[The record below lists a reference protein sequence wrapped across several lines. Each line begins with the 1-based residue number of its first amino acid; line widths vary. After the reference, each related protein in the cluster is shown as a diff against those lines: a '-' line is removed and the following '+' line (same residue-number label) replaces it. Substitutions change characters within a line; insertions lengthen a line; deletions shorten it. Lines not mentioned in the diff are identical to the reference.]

1 MSGASINHAPVPSA
15 QADLELLRRY
25 ADGGD
30 AEAFSEL
37 VRRYARFVFS
47 VARRI
52 TGDSNDAE
60 DVSQQCFLELAR
72 RAGTISGSV
81 DAWLHRLAWSRSLN
95 LRRDRATRLG
105 YEHQSVATAQSGSAS
120 EPTWVELEP
129 LIDDAIAGLHDEL
142 RVPLVLHYL
151 QQKTQA
157 EVAAECGVEQSTISR
172 RLSHGIEALRERLRE
187 GGVLLS
193 GTVLA
198 RQMQSVPVHIPAP
211 GLIGSLTKI
220 GMAGV
225 GRTVAKTA
233 LVKWALALVALVT
246 IGIAVTVLLQTRLGS
261 RQPIPLPEPR
271 VRAADDNPATTGPAV
286 RGPAANSDRNEP
298 GEGGILV
305 ARWDALLDD
314 KSAGPIEALGTPQK
328 SDSKLYQAM
337 MFDAQALRGAL
348 AEARGQRDLFATAR
362 DVNFGKSRPWDKHI
376 EIDPS
381 FFINLI
387 ARTPK
392 RVWLQSNEHSE
403 AVFDRF
409 DPPDQNS
416 IHIVL
421 NHPNLMLQL
430 TELPQRG
437 TPTTQPGEQAIMFD
451 GALKPGEA
459 VGFLATYT
467 GASGTKYHHLVVWEA
482 FRAEDWQTSSFEL
495 GASGIP
501 TNWWIAN
508 GPQKMQ
514 ALVDIALV
522 WASRAKHAP
531 DNPPSAFSVILPNG
545 AGVKLL
551 GLSRPSKFNFCWW
564 DPAGDPIAA
573 PMGTNLSSFG
583 RRDTG
588 LHYTAAFH
596 ESTTEPFMPMP
607 IGRNRPIYSQWRMF
621 STGVWGSGLTFI
633 LGEGPWKKIGE
644 LNEGQPLQVDKITYT
659 ITSKNGDANYVEVEY
674 SRSASSN
681 DVMALTAVLA
691 DGSEIGSDPDS
702 LNEGTDNRNGGAFF
716 SNLSA
721 YHVKT
726 FHLWLR
732 KGHVVR
738 FTDFAESPNGRP
750 PATVTHDQ
758 VVAAAAVLRAQQPA
772 SGQ

>member
-1 MSGASINHAPVPSA
+1 MNQALAPSA
-15 QADLELLRRY
+15 QADIELLRRY
-25 ADGGD
+25 ADGND

-52 TGDSNDAE
+52 TGDANDAE

-72 RAGTISGSV
+72 RAGTISGSLG
-81 DAWLHRLAWSRSLN
+81 AWLHRLAWSRSLN
-95 LRRDRATRLG
+95 LRRDRATRQG

-129 LIDDAIAGLHDEL
+129 LIDDAIAGLPDEL

-172 RLSHGIEALRERLRE
+172 RLSHGIEAVRERLRE

-198 RQMQSVPVHIPAP
+198 TQMQHVPVHIPGP
-211 GLIGSLTKI
+211 GLIGSVTKV
-220 GMAGV
+220 GLAGV
-225 GRTVAKTA
+225 GRAGRAVAKTA

-261 RQPIPLPEPR
+261 GQPISLPESR
-271 VRAADDNPATTGPAV
+271 VRVADNNPATTGPAAM
-286 RGPAANSDRNEP
+286 GPEANSDRNEP
-298 GEGGILV
+298 GQGGILV
-305 ARWDALLDD
+305 ARWDALLDE
-314 KSAGPIEALGTPQK
+314 KLAASIEALGTPRK
-328 SDSKLYQAM
+328 SESKLYYAI

-348 AEARGQRDLFATAR
+348 AQARGQKDLLATAR
-362 DVNFGKSRPWDKHI
+362 EVNFGKSRPWDKHI

-421 NHPNLMLQL
+421 NHANLMLQL

-451 GALKPGEA
+451 GPLKPGEA
-459 VGFLATYT
+459 LGFLAIYT
-467 GASGTKYHHLVVWEA
+467 GASGTKYHHLVVWEG
-482 FRAEDWQTSSFEL
+482 FRAEDWQTSSFEQ
-495 GASGIP
+495 GVSGIP

-508 GPQKMQ
+508 GPQKMR
-514 ALVDIALV
+514 ALVDVAVV

-573 PMGTNLSSFG
+573 PMGTNLSSYG
-583 RRDTG
+583 GRDTG

-596 ESTTEPFMPMP
+596 ESTTEPYAPMP
-607 IGRNRPIYSQWRMF
+607 TGDNRPIYSRWRMF
-621 STGVWGSGLTFI
+621 STGVRGSGLTFI
-633 LGEGPWKKIGE
+633 LGEGPWKQIGE
-644 LNEGQPLQVDKITYT
+644 LNEGQALQADKITYT

-691 DGSEIGSDPDS
+691 DGSEIGSGPDH
-702 LNEGTDNRNGGAFF
+702 LYEGTENRNDMAFF
-716 SNLSA
+716 RDLSA

-750 PATVTHDQ
+750 PATVAHDQ
-758 VVAAAAVLRAQQPA
+758 VVAAAAALSAQQPA